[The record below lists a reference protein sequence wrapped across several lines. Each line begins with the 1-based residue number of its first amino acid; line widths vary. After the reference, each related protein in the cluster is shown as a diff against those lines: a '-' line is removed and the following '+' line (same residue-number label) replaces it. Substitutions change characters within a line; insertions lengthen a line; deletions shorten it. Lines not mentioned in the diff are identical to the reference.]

1 VSNEDLLALYEHQTR
16 SLKRRPSLGRASAR
30 ARVRLVA
37 ETACEVRHG
46 TLATIVDLPSDDGG
60 AGTGPHPGELMRA
73 CLGSCLVLGY
83 RVWAARLGIPLAN
96 VEIDVTCEF
105 DTRGQLGL
113 DDDVA
118 VGWERIV
125 FDVRVESDA
134 PSADIEELVAHA
146 NRLSPMLAN
155 LAQSIS
161 RVHHLTVVKPTPSSP
176 DPKTP
181 TPHPNP

>member
-1 VSNEDLLALYEHQTR
+1 VSSDDLRRLYDHQAQ

-37 ETACEVRHG
+37 ETKCEARHG
-46 TLATIVDLPSDDGG
+46 TRVTHVELPSDDGG
-60 AGTGPHPGELMRA
+60 NGTAPHPGELMRA

-83 RVWAARLGIPLAN
+83 RVWAARLGIPVTN

-118 VGWERIV
+118 VGWGRIV
-125 FDVRVESDA
+125 LDVRVQSDA
-134 PSADIEELVAHA
+134 ATVDIERLVAHA
-146 NRLSPMLAN
+146 DRLSPMLAN
-155 LAQSIS
+155 HASSIT
-161 RVHHLTVVKPTPSSP
+161 RVHHLTVVKSTPSSAK
-176 DPKTP
+176 PKTP
-181 TPHPNP
+181 TTHTNP